1 MKLRPVAIAS
11 TLFVTLSEMASAG
24 VIVVDAGGG
33 GDFTAIQ
40 SAITAAVD
48 GDTILVKPGTYVGFT
63 ISGKEL
69 TIVGDDVG
77 TWPNLTGISRVETL
91 ALGKVVTLARLQST
105 GPDSGTLQIDDC
117 LGAVRVTSCEFEGR
131 SATFANQF
139 PGSGANVTESNDV
152 AFTGSVL
159 RGGDGLSNP
168 VCESPS
174 TNVVNANYGLR
185 VWNSSV
191 ASYECAI
198 DGGHGANG
206 GSRTGRGGEGVFVQH
221 VTDAR
226 TAAFFFASRS
236 NIHAGDGG
244 NTDCNAW
251 GCARTGGDGVWLDW
265 GTFTMAGPTKGWF
278 LDLMVSGGAAGVWTN
293 GTSGGCDPALP
304 GAAYAGEPGFTFG
317 VASLGFTIPAVAHEG
332 EFVTVTFT
340 GLPGAQVFLNDELT
354 TTFQAVAS
362 WRGILLSPFPE
373 AQIGPAR
380 SRRWGTIPASEVLT
394 AQYRVPMLPPG
405 VEAQTRFLQ
414 AYRIGPNGI
423 TLGTFRTLTVLD
435 SAF

>member
-1 MKLRPVAIAS
+1 MNAQQILVVAFAS
-11 TLFVTLSEMASAG
+11 VALPALAHAG
-24 VIVVDAGGG
+24 VIVVDAAGG
-33 GDFTAIQ
+33 GDFIEIQ

-48 GDTILVKPGTYVGFT
+48 GDTILVKPGNYPSFT
-63 ISGKEL
+63 ISGKAL

-77 TWPNLTGISRVETL
+77 TLPNLTGISRVENL
-91 ALGKVVTLARLQST
+91 ALGKVVTLARLKAP
-105 GPDSGTLQIDDC
+105 GPDAGTLQVDDC
-117 LGAVRVTSCEFEGR
+117 LGAVRVTACEFTGR
-131 SATFANQF
+131 TATFDNTF

-152 AFTGSVL
+152 AFSGCAL

-174 TNVVNANYGLR
+174 TEVANANYGVR

-206 GSRTGRGGEGVFVQH
+206 GSRTGRGAEGVFVQH
-221 VTDAR
+221 ITSA
-226 TAAFFFASRS
+226 TAPAFFFASRS
-236 NIHAGDGG
+236 NIHGGDGG
-244 NTDCNAW
+244 NTDCAAW

-265 GTFTMAGPTKGWF
+265 GTFTMAGPTKGWL
-278 LDLMVSGGAAGVWTN
+278 LDLMVAGGAQGTWTN
-293 GTSGGCDPALP
+293 GNDFGCDPALP
-304 GAAYAGEPGFTFG
+304 GAAYAGEPGFTFS
-317 VASLGFTIPAVAHEG
+317 VASLGFTIPAIAREG

-340 GLPGAQVFLNDELT
+340 GLPGAKVFLNDELT
-354 TTFQAVAS
+354 TTFEAVAS
-362 WRGILLSPFPE
+362 RRGVLLSPFPE

-394 AQYRVPMLPPG
+394 AKYRVPMLPPG
-405 VEAQTRFLQ
+405 EDAQTRFLQ

-423 TLGTFRTLTVLD
+423 TLGSFRTLTVLD